1 MAVLYQT
8 LVKCFQDMAHF
19 LFLFSV
25 LFMFLSFMAYF
36 QFGDLL
42 PGHATFEL
50 SCISQFRMIFGEFIY
65 DEEADSLPNDQYML
79 YWAYAGTFMIVAFF
93 ILLNFFLAIVVDN
106 FMVVKEEVAEFNAE
120 NSIWI
125 DVLDLVDSLFKYRK
139 YKWPSRSAVI
149 NFLNARGSDD
159 DKGAAEKSSSEK
171 GALKV
176 IYEYLNGPPRE
187 FCEDPVRAAE
197 LLNEFS
203 EFD

>member
-79 YWAYAGTFMIVAFF
+79 YWAYAGTFMIIAFF

-120 NSIWI
+120 NDIW
-125 DVLDLVDSLFKYRK
+125 LDCWDIVDSFFKYRK
-139 YKWPSRSAVI
+139 YNWPSRTAVLQ
-149 NFLNARGSDD
+149 FLENRGQ
-159 DKGAAEKSSSEK
+159 G
-171 GALKV
+171 
-176 IYEYLNGPPRE
+176 
-187 FCEDPVRAAE
+187 EDAGTAIKK
-197 LLNEFS
+197 
-203 EFD
+203 DTKYG